1 MQVVEVKETN
11 FKTDYPELKD
21 ISARMDKLAE
31 KHKIDIINWQ
41 QYNYIPEVS
50 FSIEYSG
57 KEIYLKFYIAEDN
70 FKAEMTEP
78 NQMVCEDSCVEFFVS
93 PEEDG
98 IYYNLEFNAIG
109 TCLFGSGTSRADCT
123 LATPAII
130 SKIRRL
136 TSAGDKPVKEKK
148 GKIAW
153 TITLAIPFEVFF
165 HHKVK
170 ELKGKTF
177 KANFYKC
184 GDKLTLPHYLTWS
197 RIDTSK
203 PDFHQPAYFG
213 ILRFI

>member
-1 MQVVEVKETN
+1 MQVIEVKKSNFETE
-11 FKTDYPELKD
+11 YPELKE

-31 KHKIDIINWQ
+31 KHKVNIINWQ
-41 QYNYIPEVS
+41 QYNYKPEVS
-50 FSIEYSG
+50 FSVEYSE
-57 KEIYLKFYIAEDN
+57 KEIYIKFYITEDY

-78 NQMVCEDSCVEFFVS
+78 NQMVYEDSCVEFFVS

-98 IYYNLEFNAIG
+98 IYYNLEFNGIG
-109 TCLFGSGTSRADCT
+109 TCLLGSGTSRGDRT
-123 LATPAII
+123 LANTAII

-136 TSAGDKPVKEKK
+136 TSAGNKPIKEKK

-177 KANFYKC
+177 RANFYKC

-197 RIDTSK
+197 PVDTSK
-203 PDFHQPAYFG
+203 PDFHQTAYFG
-213 ILRFI
+213 LLRFI